1 MFDGGDVVCGVA
13 KTPLRQ
19 LVVQWIIGTYN
30 AISQEMHQNAW
41 RRSAEFYFIL
51 SCSQNINSILTALV
65 AMLDC

>member
-1 MFDGGDVVCGVA
+1 MSEQSEDWMFDGGDVVCGVA

-41 RRSAEFYFIL
+41 RRSAV
-51 SCSQNINSILTALV
+51 NG
-65 AMLDC
+65 